1 LSWLLSREVG
11 GENFAFLSEILLA
24 CFGDELAR
32 RTQHWP
38 PRRRSHFLRKGV
50 GFSISLIIKSTKL
63 QVLVCSSAWKEGGGG
78 PLYVGSKISVGK
90 LTQILILTMTK

>member
-1 LSWLLSREVG
+1 LSREVG

-38 PRRRSHFLRKGV
+38 PRRRSHFLLPEDQQTEFLRRAIVHSAKMVKINLNSVTGV
-50 GFSISLIIKSTKL
+50 N
-63 QVLVCSSAWKEGGGG
+63 C
-78 PLYVGSKISVGK
+78 
-90 LTQILILTMTK
+90 